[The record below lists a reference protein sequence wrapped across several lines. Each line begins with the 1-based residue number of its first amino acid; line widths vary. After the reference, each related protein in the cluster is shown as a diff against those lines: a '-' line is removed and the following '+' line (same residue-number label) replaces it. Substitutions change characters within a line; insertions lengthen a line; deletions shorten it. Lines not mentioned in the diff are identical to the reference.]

1 MQLRHNLQ
9 FTQNGHVS
17 AVVAK
22 HCGVHLTTCNL
33 LAATFAND
41 QTGVSQTELVHAP
54 ERVDRLE
61 ETVDWVSV

>member
-1 MQLRHNLQ
+1 MGMSAPWW
-9 FTQNGHVS
+9 QNT
-17 AVVAK
+17 
-22 HCGVHLTTCNL
+22 VHLTTCNL

-41 QTGVSQTELVHAP
+41 QMGVSQTELVHAP